1 MKKILLTVTV
11 TVLLIAHAFAQD
23 RLTGAVHDDAGG
35 TLPGA
40 TILQKGTA
48 NHAVTDVD
56 GKFTLALPKDY
67 PVTLVVNMVGYKAQY
82 IDVYEAPEEPLDISL
97 QIDGILDEVVVVG
110 YGEQK
115 RKDITGSVASVP
127 TELKA
132 QPVASVERLLQGSVA
147 GAVVTQTSGQPGGG
161 VSVQIRGNNS
171 ITAGSEP
178 LYVIDGFPIN
188 NDYDL
193 NDAGVTN
200 GSKINPLSSINTSDI
215 ETIDVLKDA
224 SATAIY
230 GSRGANGVVIITTK
244 RANKNESLVTYSG
257 YYGVQK
263 VIRTLP
269 LLNGAQWWELRRDA
283 AANSGKLPALKNINN
298 NAVKDAIANGYVLD
312 TLGEGTDWQAAAF
325 RDAPIQNHSLS
336 ILTGNDKTSVSISGN
351 YFKQDGILLNTGF
364 QRVSARINVDHEF
377 NDRLKLITYITG
389 SAVKADVAPEAVV
402 PALLQTPPSLPIFNS
417 KGKYIIKSVFESSLA
432 NPINSLENQLNQT
445 KTNRVLANLAAEYK
459 LADGLTAKVLFGT
472 DIVDNKQDRYQPS
485 TTSEGQAA
493 SGIATVGS
501 IFTTNWLNENTLSYT
516 KTFNNAHSLSA
527 IIGATAQASKSE
539 LTVTESS
546 GFEFDAL
553 ATNSLGDA
561 SLFRQP
567 RSLITE
573 WQLASFLGRVNY
585 GYRDKY
591 LATITVRSDGS
602 SRFGANKKWGIF
614 PSVALGW
621 NISEENFFNIDQ
633 INTLKLRASAGI
645 TGNQSIPPYSSIAR
659 LGPFR
664 YNFSNTTTVGYAPI
678 SAENAELGWEKTV
691 QVDIGSDI
699 GFLKN
704 RITLAADVYLK
715 RTSDLLLSA
724 PISGTSGLAVQSGGQ
739 TSTIYQNIGE
749 VENKGIELALN
760 IQTVLQ
766 RNFQWNTTLVYAT
779 NHNEV
784 LSLGP
789 GLDQFIPVNSQPS
802 IVKKGYAI
810 GSFIVYEN
818 DGLIQPGEEGPT
830 ALTPQQQKGV
840 GGQKY
845 KDQGAKDG
853 KITQADDRV
862 IVDNQIDFTAA
873 LTNTFNYQTP
883 VGSFD
888 LTVLFQGQVGGKIY
902 NQNQGQLELGTG
914 YINASTVVLNRYTE
928 TNTNTD
934 VKAAYQDPAIT
945 ISDRFIESATYL
957 RLKNISLGYT
967 LPSAWTDRIK
977 ARNVRIYFSL
987 QNYKTWTNYSG
998 FDPEVSMSG
1007 QALINKGIDF
1017 GVYPN
1022 SKTALGGVSLTF

>member
-1 MKKILLTVTV
+1 MKKILLTVAV
-11 TVLLIAHAFAQD
+11 TVFLIAHAFAQD
-23 RLTGAVHDDAGG
+23 RLSGAVHDETGG

-40 TILQKGTA
+40 TIVQKGSS
-48 NHAVTDVD
+48 NHAVSDVD

-67 PVTLVVNMVGYKAQY
+67 PVTLIVNMVGYKAQD
-82 IDVYEAPEEPLDISL
+82 IEVYEAPEEPLDITL
-97 QIDGILDEVVVVG
+97 QIDGVLDEVVVVG

-200 GSKINPLSSINTSDI
+200 GSKINPLSSINTADI

-244 RANKNESLVTYSG
+244 RANKNESLITYSS
-257 YYGVQK
+257 YFGVQK

-269 LLNGAQWWELRRDA
+269 LLNGAQWWALRREA
-283 AANSGKLPALKNINN
+283 AVNSGKLGTLLTNN
-298 NAVKDAIANGYVLD
+298 KNAVKDAIANNYTLD

-336 ILTGNDKTSVSISGN
+336 ILTGNEKTSVSISGN
-351 YFKQDGILLNTGF
+351 YFKQDGVLINTGF
-364 QRVSARINVDHEF
+364 QRVSARINVDHEY
-377 NDRLKLITYITG
+377 NDRLKLISYITG
-389 SAVKADVAPEAVV
+389 SAVKADVAPDAVV
-402 PALLQTPPSLPIFNS
+402 PALLQTPPSLPIFNN
-417 KGKYIIKSVFESSLA
+417 KGKYILKSVFESGLA
-432 NPINSLENQLNQT
+432 NPINSLENQLNTTQ
-445 KTNRVLANLAAEYK
+445 TNRVLANIAAEYK
-459 LADGLTAKVLFGT
+459 LADGLTAKVLFGA
-472 DIVDNKQDRYQPS
+472 DIVDNKQDRYLPS
-485 TTSEGQAA
+485 TTSEGDPAK
-493 SGIATVGS
+493 GLATVGS

-516 KTFNNAHSLSA
+516 KTFNNVHSLSA

-539 LTVTESS
+539 LSVAESQ
-546 GFEFDAL
+546 GFEFDDL
-553 ATNSLGDA
+553 TTNSIGDA
-561 SLFRQP
+561 AIANKP
-567 RSLITE
+567 RSATIE

-585 GYRDKY
+585 GYRNKY
-591 LATITVRSDGS
+591 LATVTVRSDGS
-602 SRFGANKKWGIF
+602 SRFGKNNKWGVF

-621 NISEENFFNIDQ
+621 NISEEDFFNIDR
-633 INTLKLRASAGI
+633 ITALKLRASAGI
-645 TGNQSIPPYSSIAR
+645 TGNQSIPPYSSLAK
-659 LGPFR
+659 LGTFR
-664 YNFSNTTTVGYAPI
+664 YNFSNTTLIGYAPL
-678 SAENAELGWEKTV
+678 SANNPDLGWEKTV
-691 QVDIGSDI
+691 QIDVGTDI

-715 RTSDLLLSA
+715 RTSDLLLGA
-724 PISGTSGLAVQSGGQ
+724 PVSGTSGLAIQSGGQ
-739 TSTIYQNIGE
+739 TSTVYQNIGE

-760 IQTVLQ
+760 VQTVAQ
-766 RNFQWNTTLVYAT
+766 PNFQWNTTLVYAT

-784 LSLGP
+784 LSIGP
-789 GLDQFIPVNSQPS
+789 GVDQFIPNINQPS

-810 GSFIVYEN
+810 GSFLVYET

-845 KDQGAKDG
+845 KDQGIKDG

-862 IVDNQIDFTAA
+862 VIDNQIDFTAA

-902 NQNQGQLELGTG
+902 NQNQGQLELATG

-928 TNTNTD
+928 SNTNTD
-934 VKAAYQDPAIT
+934 VKAAFQDPAIT

-957 RLKNISLGYT
+957 RLKNVSLGYT
-967 LPSAWTDRIK
+967 LPTAWTERIK

-998 FDPEVSMSG
+998 YDPEVSMSG

-1022 SKTALGGVSLTF
+1022 SKTALGGISLNF